1 MICYSLHW
9 LIYKIE
15 LENICWYKFS
25 VKKKWICINLR
36 LFVSSTCVQCTAVNT
51 VYINQQKP
59 EKESEWKYG
68 YSTSMKLCGYALTLL
83 SLFTTAVL
91 WMCNTLCSAIVA
103 FFSALPACWIL
114 NVINSRTL
122 VQWTKEWNPLVGNQ
136 ITRLAAPGPA
146 YWQPAPCPPCPL
158 PNRRSH

>member
-1 MICYSLHW
+1 MIYYSLHW

-36 LFVSSTCVQCTAVNT
+36 LFVSSICVQCTAVNT

-68 YSTSMKLCGYALTLL
+68 YSTSMKLCGYALTYVAFVCYSCALD
-83 SLFTTAVL
+83 VQH
-91 WMCNTLCSAIVA
+91 IVQCT
-103 FFSALPACWIL
+103 FFSALPACWIP
-114 NVINSRTL
+114 NVINSRSL